1 MCLARQ
7 VRGLFYAVGH
17 TPATGFLEGRL
28 EADDCGYIVTRP
40 GTTITSVPGV
50 FAAGDVQDRKF
61 RQAVTACASG
71 RVTLWLSE
79 GLAGCAQARA
89 SRIHSLMSSSSTAA
103 VHADDLSTCLGSST
117 VRGSAGPCSAQ
128 HSSTSHASPTTT
140 NTASAWPAAWPEA
153 CTLIEAWLHAWACLL
168 AKHLQLRPMPRL
180 YPVSR
185 LHGGHGC
192 RRVDPAPGLQL

>member
-1 MCLARQ
+1 MCPAWQ

-28 EADDCGYIVTRP
+28 ETDDCGYIVTRP

-71 RVTLWLSE
+71 RVTLWLS
-79 GLAGCAQARA
+79 GVLAGCAQARA
-89 SRIHSLMSSSSTAA
+89 SLMSSSSTAA
-103 VHADDLSTCLGSST
+103 GHADDLSTCLGRNT
-117 VRGSAGPCSAQ
+117 VRGSTGPCSTQ
-128 HSSTSHASPTTT
+128 YSSTSHATPTTT
-140 NTASAWPAAWPEA
+140 KTSSALPAAWPDG
-153 CTLIEAWLHAWACLL
+153 TLAEGWLHARACLP
-168 AKHLQLRPMPRL
+168 AKHLPLWPVQML
-180 YPVSR
+180 YRVPR

-192 RRVDPAPGLQL
+192 R